1 MSGSTKKDT
10 DTVRA
15 MLTPGEAVL
24 TVAAAERVGRKNIAM
39 LNKTSGKKARKYADG
54 TSDVGASTGYGRG
67 ETKFERDIKDWGAK
81 NKLPEFS
88 QDHLNGLMKKRI
100 AAIQRD
106 RTASGAAQSGDT
118 HFELAGLRE
127 RLKTTKAPQAT
138 KLSTGTAKVANP
150 RKYADGTSDVG
161 GNEFSREQN
170 NFQVSN
176 RVTKSEANSED
187 FQNAAKAKLQKMDG
201 SAGYAKGTSK
211 VAKPKKTEPAKKPR
225 KYDDGTSKVIKDD
238 YSKED
243 FADDAQYKSDQNDY
257 KDPTQNKSQGPTP
270 LNLSNMQYAQKNGEK
285 TIWNGPTGKRDTPSY
300 SKGTPKV
307 PQPRM
312 SKVDRVVDRL
322 FKK

>member
-1 MSGSTKKDT
+1 MTGSAKKDT

-39 LNKTSGKKARKYADG
+39 LNKTSGKKTRRYAEG
-54 TSDVGASTGYGRG
+54 TS
-67 ETKFERDIKDWGAK
+67 
-81 NKLPEFS
+81 N
-88 QDHLNGLMKKRI
+88 
-100 AAIQRD
+100 
-106 RTASGAAQSGDT
+106 
-118 HFELAGLRE
+118 
-127 RLKTTKAPQAT
+127 
-138 KLSTGTAKVANP
+138 VA
-150 RKYADGTSDVG
+150 DVG
-161 GNEFSREQN
+161 GKEFAREQN
-170 NFQVSN
+170 NFQLMN
-176 RVTKSEANSED
+176 RVTKSEANSDD

-201 SAGYAKGTSK
+201 GAGYAKGTSK

-243 FADDAQYKSDQNDY
+243 FANDAQYQSDKNDY
-257 KDPTQNKSQGPTP
+257 DDKSQNQHQGPTP
-270 LNLSNMQYAQKNGEK
+270 LNLSNMRYAQKNGEK

-300 SKGTPKV
+300 SKGTAKV